1 MDDFDDYAVVAK
13 DLGIKYD
20 LRLKRRRTLRHTIA
34 QIVAGDGSATLG
46 RSEFWALEGV
56 TFALRRG
63 EVLGVVGMNGSGKST
78 LLQVIAGVFPPDAGA
93 LTTFGREATLLT
105 LGTGFDNHLTGIEN
119 IYLSAAYL
127 GFSRSK
133 IESEMSAI
141 IEFSE
146 LGQFIEAPL
155 LTYSSGMRA
164 RLAFSVAV
172 HLEPQ
177 ILLLDEVLGVGDA
190 GFQRKS
196 QAKLQELIARA
207 EAMVLVSH
215 SEAFIRSMATKV
227 LWLDQGRVRRY
238 GETDEVLEDYLEAS
252 YDRLDKHQRKIG
264 GGRDAISEQEITITR
279 VFDAPRELVWRA
291 WTEPEQLAR
300 WWGQRGWSAPLE
312 TITMDVRPG
321 GTFRM
326 TLASDDGRQQLHREQ
341 VYREVVEPERLVA
354 QRPAKNGWHE
364 DEVTALTFRDL
375 GDGRTEMILHTTLHT
390 TDEMRGAA
398 EDALASSLDRLAEHL
413 REEELTSTSTTLPR
427 RVHGT

>member
-1 MDDFDDYAVVAK
+1 MSSVDGFADYAVVAK

-20 LRLKRRRTLRHTIA
+20 LRLERRRTLRHTLA
-34 QIVAGDGSATLG
+34 QLAAGDGSATLG

-105 LGTGFDNHLTGIEN
+105 LGTGFDNDLTGREN
-119 IYLSAAYL
+119 IYLNAAYL
-127 GFSRSK
+127 GFSRAK
-133 IESEMSAI
+133 IESEIDAI
-141 IEFSE
+141 IDFSE
-146 LGQFIEAPL
+146 LGEFIEAPV
-155 LTYSSGMRA
+155 LTYSTGMRA
-164 RLAFSVAV
+164 RLGFSVAV

-196 QAKLQELIARA
+196 QEKLEELIDRA

-215 SEAFIRSMATKV
+215 SEAFISRTATRI
-227 LWLDQGRVRRY
+227 LWLDGGRVRRY
-238 GETDEVLEDYLEAS
+238 GETDEVLEEYLEAS
-252 YDRLDKHQRKIG
+252 HDRLDKHQRQM
-264 GGRDAISEQEITITR
+264 GRGPGMAGEVSAQEITLTR

-300 WWGQRGWSAPLE
+300 SAVKPGWTAPLE

-321 GTFRM
+321 GTFR
-326 TLASDDGRQQLHREQ
+326 LSLVNDEDGSELRQKA
-341 VYREVVEPERLVA
+341 VYREVVEPERLVVEEA
-354 QRPAKNGWHE
+354 AEDAWHE
-364 DEVTALTFRDL
+364 GAMTTATFTDL
-375 GDGRTEMILHTTLHT
+375 GDGRTEMVLHTTIHMP
-390 TDEMRGAA
+390 DGMRGAA
-398 EDALASSLDRLAEHL
+398 EAELASSLDRVAQHLA
-413 REEELTSTSTTLPR
+413 
-427 RVHGT
+427 

>member
-1 MDDFDDYAVVAK
+1 MDGLDDYAVVAK

-20 LRLKRRRTLRHTIA
+20 LRLERRRTLRHTLA

-93 LTTFGREATLLT
+93 LTTFGREVTLLT
-105 LGTGFDNHLTGIEN
+105 LGSGFDVDLTGREN

-133 IESEMSAI
+133 IESEIDAI

-146 LGQFIEAPL
+146 LGQFIEAPV
-155 LTYSSGMRA
+155 LTYSTGMRL
-164 RLAFSVAV
+164 RLGFSVAA

-196 QAKLQELIARA
+196 QEKLEELIDRA

-215 SEAFIRSMATKV
+215 SEAFISRMATRV
-227 LWLDQGRVRRY
+227 LWLDGGRVRRY
-238 GETDEVLEDYLEAS
+238 GETDEVVQEYLEAS
-252 YDRLDKHQRKIG
+252 FDRLHAHQRAIG
-264 GGRDAISEQEITITR
+264 RAAGMADPVSPQEITITR
-279 VFDAPRELVWRA
+279 ALDAPRERVWRA
-291 WTEPEQLAR
+291 WTEPEQLSR
-300 WWGQRGWSAPLE
+300 WWGPPGTTVPVE

-321 GTFRM
+321 GTFRV
-326 TLASDDGRQQLHREQ
+326 TIVNNEDGRGAPQEG
-341 VYREVVEPERLVA
+341 VYREVVEMKRFVLEESAQDA
-354 QRPAKNGWHE
+354 QREGALSA
-364 DEVTALTFRDL
+364 VALTDL
-375 GDGRTEMILHTTLHT
+375 GDGRTEMSLQMTIRTTEEVR
-390 TDEMRGAA
+390 DAA
-398 EDALASSLDRLAEHL
+398 EAGLASLVDRFAEQL
-413 REEELTSTSTTLPR
+413 SERSPI
-427 RVHGT
+427 GAG